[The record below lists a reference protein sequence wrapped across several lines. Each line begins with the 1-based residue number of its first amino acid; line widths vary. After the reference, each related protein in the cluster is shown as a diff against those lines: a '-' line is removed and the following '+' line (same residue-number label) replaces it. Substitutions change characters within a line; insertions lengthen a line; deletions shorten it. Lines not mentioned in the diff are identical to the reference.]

1 MYQDTTVTPE
11 DLCKCLY
18 LSKDLKFYREGEVGA
33 GVGVRNQSKHS
44 LNGED
49 IVSTI
54 PHSEHQDYGLC
65 LNL

>member
-1 MYQDTTVTPE
+1 MD
-11 DLCKCLY
+11 
-18 LSKDLKFYREGEVGA
+18 REGEVGA
-33 GVGVRNQSKHS
+33 GIGVKNQSKHS